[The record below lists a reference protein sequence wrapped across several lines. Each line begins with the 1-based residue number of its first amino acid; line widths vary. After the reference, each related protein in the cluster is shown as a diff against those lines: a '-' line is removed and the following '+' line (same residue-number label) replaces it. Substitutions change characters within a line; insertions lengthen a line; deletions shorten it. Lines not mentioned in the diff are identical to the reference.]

1 MENLSNIAMPIIIG
15 VISFSIGFSL
25 HFRNFRRVATHPAP
39 IITGLVTQII
49 FLPTLGFAIAL
60 LWPMDPIFK
69 MGLILISAC
78 PGGTMSNFITF
89 LLKGRVAL
97 SVSLTAFNSIIILFS
112 IPFIL
117 QLASIIFMGES
128 SSIQLSFGNSVG
140 EILFKVILPTLA
152 GLCINELLPQH
163 ISEKIKGSLKYI
175 IWFLLAASVALV
187 IFGKKGTGPA
197 DLLEHLP
204 LIFPLLLLNILSIYL
219 GYYASGHSYLKLNAE
234 SRFTIAIEVGLQNS
248 VLAIFI
254 ASELLQKP
262 EMALMPALYGGFSL
276 FTTWGLAWYFK
287 TRAQKSAH

>member
-1 MENLSNIAMPIIIG
+1 MENLSGIAMPIIIG
-15 VISFSIGFSL
+15 AISFSIGFSL
-25 HFRNFRRVATHPAP
+25 HFKNFKRIATHPAP
-39 IITGLVTQII
+39 IFTGLVSQII
-49 FLPTLGFAIAL
+49 LLPALGFAIAF
-60 LWPMDPIFK
+60 LWPMEPIFK
-69 MGLILISAC
+69 TGLILIAAC

-97 SVSLTAFNSIIILFS
+97 SVSLTAFNSVIILFS

-117 QLASIIFMGES
+117 QLASMAFMGES
-128 SSIQLSFGNSVG
+128 SSIQLNFSNTVG

-152 GLCINELLPQH
+152 GLCINELLPNH

-175 IWFLLAASVALV
+175 IWFFLAASVVVV
-187 IFGKKGTGPA
+187 IFGKEGIGPA
-197 DLLEHLP
+197 DLLENLP
-204 LIFPLLLLNILSIYL
+204 LIFPLLILNILSIFM
-219 GYYASGHSYLKLNAE
+219 GYYASGLSALKLNPE

-287 TRAQKSAH
+287 KRAQKTT